1 MTSVLRKDQLEKSLF
16 DEKKLV
22 HSGKIKE
29 DNPLDTSPAF
39 ARLCNACRRG
49 DLKVCQEAI
58 QEGAN
63 INASDEYNYT
73 PLILASLCGHYEVV
87 RLLLESGALCE
98 RDTFQGERCLYNA
111 LNDRI
116 RNLLLAYDY
125 SKSTDPLQPFASHL
139 YSLLGRT
146 HPQTADITVIAP
158 DKSFALHKFILAARS
173 PFFRRKLQQQSDI
186 ESWSLPDKIPTQSF
200 EIAIKYMYLG
210 EIPRDVGGGSGTD
223 CTKEEVLEGIDRLSR
238 LLEIQNLMQR
248 ILEADDRRVQRQQRQ
263 AEVERGRTQ
272 IDTWFK
278 ENVLQNKLQVEAS
291 KVQQIKWTKDNALF
305 ADVILHADEELDDL
319 TPPQSGRTSPSLEQ
333 QSIIPIGPVETP
345 ANLSPSPP
353 DGPSQHHTATLF
365 PVHRAMLLRSEFFLN
380 MFSSSFL
387 EAQESDH
394 LRVIP
399 VACSAPVLELIL
411 LFLYGERAEFGLQL
425 AIDVL
430 FAADMLLIERL
441 KAKAAVIISSLGNG
455 VMTTQHP
462 AATPHTDPFLPLPN
476 AGEQENEQPH
486 DDEDPL
492 DPYATLRAA
501 WDLRVPRLETFAA
514 RYFAY
519 RLERYIDT
527 PEFMEAIR
535 ESAARIKGRQETDSI
550 ELVDDIRY
558 YLSERFRL
566 RFEGDGL
573 EELLNED
580 SDATKKDDQLIAE
593 DISVQLAETHLDN
606 SQDTVPASTP
616 THAEEH
622 VPKLL
627 DGNQVIRT
635 LDGKVAGDEFA
646 ADALNFEILMGK
658 IDMIL
663 DNLHLDA

>member
-16 DEKKLV
+16 EEKNLIKT
-22 HSGKIKE
+22 GKIQE
-29 DNPLDTSPAF
+29 DNPLDDSPAF
-39 ARLCNACRRG
+39 TRLCNACRRG

-58 QEGAN
+58 QEGVN

-87 RLLLESGALCE
+87 HLLLESGALCE

-146 HPQTADITVIAP
+146 DPSTADITIVAG
-158 DKSFALHKFILAARS
+158 DRLFALHKFILAARS
-173 PFFRRKLQQQSDI
+173 PFFRRKLQEKPDTV
-186 ESWSLPDKIPTQSF
+186 SWNLPANISVPSF
-200 EIAIKYMYLG
+200 EVAIKYIYLG
-210 EIPRDVGGGSGTD
+210 EIPRDLGIGSGSAFT
-223 CTKEEVLEGIDRLSR
+223 EEDVLAGIDRLSR

-248 ILEADDRRVQRQQRQ
+248 ILEGDDRRVQRQQRQ
-263 AEVERGRTQ
+263 AEVARGRTQ

-278 ENVLQNKLQVEAS
+278 ENVLGSKFEVEPA
-291 KVQQIKWTKDNALF
+291 VVTNIKWTRVNPLF
-305 ADVILHADEELDDL
+305 ADVILHADDDADETTFL
-319 TPPQSGRTSPSLEQ
+319 QSGRSSPSSER
-333 QSIIPIGPVETP
+333 QSDILGEGTSAPDETSLLQN
-345 ANLSPSPP
+345 ATS
-353 DGPSQHHTATLF
+353 DARKATLF
-365 PVHRAMLLRSEFFLN
+365 PVHRAMLLRSEYFLN
-380 MFSSSFL
+380 MFTSGFL
-387 EAQESDH
+387 ESQDSEH

-399 VACSAPVLELIL
+399 VACSAPVLEKIL
-411 LFLYGERAEFGLQL
+411 GFLYAERTDFELQL

-462 AATPHTDPFLPLPN
+462 AATPHTDPFLPEGEDEQ
-476 AGEQENEQPH
+476 AGGGESHNE
-486 DDEDPL
+486 EDPL

-527 PEFMEAIR
+527 PEFVEAIR

-550 ELVDDIRY
+550 ELVDDIRF

-566 RFEGDGL
+566 RFEGDGI

-580 SDATKKDDQLIAE
+580 SAGRKATEDDIEITNISEQFQKTGLEIKSEEDVNIEHAGLQEPMQRFAE
-593 DISVQLAETHLDN
+593 
-606 SQDTVPASTP
+606 
-616 THAEEH
+616 
-622 VPKLL
+622 
-627 DGNQVIRT
+627 GQVIRT
-635 LDGKVAGDEFA
+635 LDGLDVGDEFA
-646 ADALNFEILMGK
+646 ADALNYESLMGK

-663 DNLHLDA
+663 ENLNLDA